1 MACPRPSPVTCGGI
15 RFQAA
20 QRERAAIK
28 PPSEPA
34 LSPCPQRPLEE
45 RRDKLSRLIHGVGNV
60 LFSEALSAE
69 GSLVF
74 AKACELGVWR
84 GSCRS
89 AQAADIGAGRAAA
102 GSSRRTRPLCGSEGD
117 RKSGV
122 GRRGDQSAVR
132 EAPAQPNCL
141 TRTCLHVDV
150 AACLREGPAVRRDA
164 PAPASKGSAL
174 VEMSTSSVS
183 KSRSVR
189 GDLRLTKPR

>member
-102 GSSRRTRPLCGSEGD
+102 GSSRRTRPVCGGD
-117 RKSGV
+117 TSASRHRLTFARRVPFGRHAHRMPAPWSSWELSPRRPAGAVWGRHRPARSARSPVVMRTSSGLL
-122 GRRGDQSAVR
+122 
-132 EAPAQPNCL
+132 E
-141 TRTCLHVDV
+141 T
-150 AACLREGPAVRRDA
+150 VRRA
-164 PAPASKGSAL
+164 VYGS
-174 VEMSTSSVS
+174 
-183 KSRSVR
+183 
-189 GDLRLTKPR
+189 G

>member
-1 MACPRPSPVTCGGI
+1 MRRPLPLTWPSSAIGALPSVSGALVASFFIARGQVLPDRLPDRLTLPQSILEGSGRASKRPRP
-15 RFQAA
+15 
-20 QRERAAIK
+20 
-28 PPSEPA
+28 
-34 LSPCPQRPLEE
+34 
-45 RRDKLSRLIHGVGNV
+45 
-60 LFSEALSAE
+60 
-69 GSLVF
+69 GS
-74 AKACELGVWR
+74 R
-84 GSCRS
+84 GSARVR
-89 AQAADIGAGRAAA
+89 QGLRAGSGGDRVEARRQPILERDVAAA

-174 VEMSTSSVS
+174 VEMSTSGAS

-189 GDLRLTKPR
+189 GDLTP